1 MSASPAAFAFH
12 RAIICAACLSAA
24 ACSRG
29 AGERDSRE
37 RAYRANNR
45 GVAALEQFDYANAS
59 TAFRDALQVNPA
71 LGIAHFNLGLALFY
85 NQDFAGAAR
94 EAGEAARLL
103 PDSPQP
109 PYLLGLIARAENKTA
124 DARSQFER
132 VRRVDPADVGA
143 RIGLAQIDLEERQ
156 YTQAID
162 LLRPAIDVE
171 PYNVTAAYNLGL
183 ALTRD
188 GQADEGRRELERA
201 QQLRSTGYAVTYGN
215 GYLEQGRYAEAI
227 ASTGAEPDLVDT
239 TEPSN
244 TFAPAAV
251 GGAPPPGP
259 IAASPFGRS
268 FTAAGLASA
277 GAREILTALG
287 GCLTLLD
294 VDGDGDLDLF
304 DATGTPARLFRN
316 DGGGRWTD
324 VSSASGLAAASIGPA
339 IGCVAGD
346 YDNDGRT
353 DLLMI
358 GAGTALFHN
367 EGGGRFAD
375 VTRQAGIAPYGFVP
389 GAAAFVDVDHDGDL
403 DVVIAG
409 LADLDA
415 AGADAQRPRVF
426 PDGFPPAPLRLLRNN
441 GNGTFTDITAAAK
454 LDARTHAVAIIPTDF
469 DNRRDVDL
477 LVVNHGAAPLLFQ
490 NLRDGTFRDVASDTG
505 LTAALGSQLDIRSA
519 SAADVNKDG
528 YPDVL
533 FGRADGSVLALSDG
547 RGRFSRGAVPDGA
560 PAGLAAALIDYDED
574 GLTDLLAWS
583 DAGLHVFRNV
593 GAGSS
598 RSDAG
603 PRWADVSTRA
613 VRGSTA
619 GLAPASARALAIA
632 DLDRDGRTDL
642 VAGRGGALATWRN
655 EGGANRALAVDLKG
669 RVSNRLGI
677 GAKVEVRA
685 GSLSARLETS
695 AATPPAGRA
704 DLLFGLGGRPGADA
718 VRVLWPSGILQAE
731 TRETPLPS
739 PLAIEELDRK
749 PSSCPFLFT
758 WNGERFEFVT
768 DFMGAG
774 EMGYLEEP
782 GRRNTP
788 DPVEYV
794 RIESERLVPQHG
806 RYELRVTNEL
816 EETLFADRMRL
827 IAVAHPSDVAVY
839 PDEGMTEHAKP
850 FRLFAVADRRVPRA
864 IDDHGHDVTDRVA
877 RIDRRYPDDFAL
889 ERFRGYAAPHTLTL
903 DLAPLVDRPA
913 LLLTAWTDYAF
924 SSDNLAAA
932 QAGLT
937 LPPPSLE
944 VRDGRGQWRTVVD
957 DIGIPVGRPQTVTV
971 DLAGR
976 LRPGEHE
983 VRIVTSMRIYWDRI
997 LVGRSVDARG
1007 LRQQTLDPISA
1018 TLTHRGFSAEVRP
1031 DGQEPPVYDYGRVSS
1046 HSPWKTMPGRYTREG
1061 DVGSLLS
1068 RTDDMFVIAAPG
1080 DEIALAFDATAV
1092 GAVPS
1097 GWTLTFLLEADGY
1110 SKEMDINSA
1119 SPDAVAP
1126 LPFHAM
1132 RAYPYRAPEHYPD
1145 TPEHQRY
1152 QAEFN
1157 TRVIGRSVPPLV
1169 DGGVAGH
1176 Q

>member
-1 MSASPAAFAFH
+1 
-12 RAIICAACLSAA
+12 
-24 ACSRG
+24 
-29 AGERDSRE
+29 
-37 RAYRANNR
+37 
-45 GVAALEQFDYANAS
+45 VNA
-59 TAFRDALQVNPA
+59 T

-94 EAGEAARLL
+94 EAGEAARLM

-109 PYLLGLIARAENKTA
+109 PYLLGLIARTENRTA
-124 DARSQFER
+124 DARTQFER

-143 RIGLAQIDLEERQ
+143 RVGLAQIDLEERQ
-156 YTQAID
+156 YPQAID
-162 LLRPAIDVE
+162 LLRPAIDIE

-183 ALTRD
+183 ALARN

-227 ASTGAEPDLVDT
+227 ASTGAEPDLVEKTDPDYRFVAGSFRLT
-239 TEPSN
+239 PGN
-244 TFAPAAV
+244 APALPSA
-251 GGAPPPGP
+251 
-259 IAASPFGRS
+259 FGRS
-268 FTAAGLASA
+268 FTT
-277 GAREILTALG
+277 GAIQSDGVRQLIAALG
-287 GCLTLLD
+287 GCITVLD
-294 VDGDGDLDLF
+294 FDGDGDLDIF
-304 DATGTPARLFRN
+304 DAAGRTLRLLRTEANAFSDVTPQ
-316 DGGGRWTD
+316 
-324 VSSASGLAAASIGPA
+324 SGLDRLSAGPKIA
-339 IGCVAGD
+339 CVAGD
-346 YDNDGRT
+346 YDNDGRP
-353 DLLMI
+353 DLFVVGPDI
-358 GAGTALFHN
+358 GLYHN
-367 EGGGRFAD
+367 EGNGVFRD
-375 VTRQAGIAPYGFVP
+375 VTRQAGIAPYPFLP

-403 DVVIAG
+403 DIVIAG

-415 AGADAQRPRVF
+415 AGGDGPRPRLF
-426 PDGFPPAPLRLLRNN
+426 PGEFPPAPLRLLRNN
-441 GNGTFTDITAAAK
+441 GNGTFTDVTSQAH
-454 LDARTHAVAIIPTDF
+454 LDVRTHAVAIVPTDF
-469 DNRRDVDL
+469 DNRRDIDL
-477 LVVNHGAAPLLFQ
+477 LIVNYGAPPLLFQ
-490 NLRDGTFRDVASDTG
+490 NLRDGTFRDVATETG
-505 LTAALGSQLDIRSA
+505 LTRILGSDLDITSA
-519 SAADVNKDG
+519 STADLNKDG
-528 YPDVL
+528 FPDFL
-533 FGRADGSVLALSDG
+533 FGHPRGVVLAQSDG
-547 RGRFSRGAVPDGA
+547 RGQFTRAGSPEGVPA
-560 PAGLAAALIDYDED
+560 PVAAQFLDYDSDGLMDIVAWSED
-574 GLTDLLAWS
+574 GPR
-583 DAGLHVFRNV
+583 VFRNLGNGWSNV
-593 GAGSS
+593 SAQALGPGTNVAPGSARAVAIGDLHRGGRTDVVVA
-598 RSDAG
+598 RSDAMTELSIG
-603 PRWADVSTRA
+603 
-613 VRGSTA
+613 
-619 GLAPASARALAIA
+619 
-632 DLDRDGRTDL
+632 GRRRTL
-642 VAGRGGALATWRN
+642 T
-655 EGGANRALAVDLKG
+655 VDLKG

-677 GAKVEVRA
+677 GAKIEMRA

-695 AATPPAGRA
+695 AASPPVSRA
-704 DLLFGLGGRPGADA
+704 DVVFGLGNRPGADA

-731 TRETPLPS
+731 TRATPLPS

-794 RIESERLVPQHG
+794 RIEADRLVPQHG

-827 IAVAHPSDVAVY
+827 IAIAHPSDVAVY
-839 PDEGMTEHAKP
+839 PDEGMTERAKP
-850 FRLFAVADRRVPRA
+850 FRLFAVADQRVPRA
-864 IDDHGHDVTDRVA
+864 IDDHGHDVTDRIA
-877 RIDRRYPDDFAL
+877 RLDRRYPDDFAL
-889 ERFRGYAAPHTLTL
+889 ERFRGYAAPHGLTL
-903 DLAPLVDRPA
+903 DLAPVVDHPV
-913 LLLTAWTDYAF
+913 LLMTAWTDYAF

-944 VRDGRGQWRTVVD
+944 VRDLHGRWRTVVGD
-957 DIGIPVGRPQTVTV
+957 VGIPIGRPQTVTV
-971 DLAGR
+971 DLSGR

-983 VRIVTSMRIYWDRI
+983 LRIVTSMRIYWDRI

-1007 LRQQTLDPISA
+1007 LRQQPLDPISA
-1018 TLTHRGFSAEVRP
+1018 TLAHRGFSAEVRP
-1031 DGQEPPVYDYGRVSS
+1031 DGQEPPVYDYQRVSPV
-1046 HSPWKTMPGRYTREG
+1046 SPWKTMPGRYTRQG
-1061 DVGSLLS
+1061 DVRTLLS

-1092 GAVPS
+1092 SALPA

-1132 RAYPYRAPEHYPD
+1132 HEYPYRGPEHYPD

-1169 DGGVAGH
+1169 GDGIAGAEANVR
-1176 Q
+1176 QRGGAVR